1 MMEYLPMLVGIII
14 LVIVAK
20 FILSL
25 SIGKIIGIIINA
37 IIGCVLLYVINLT
50 GFVNIEINWITSLVT
65 GIFGI
70 PGVIVLVVLAFFGII

>member
-1 MMEYLPMLVGIII
+1 MIEYLPMLVGIII
-14 LVIVAK
+14 LVLVAK

-50 GFVNIEINWITSLVT
+50 GFVNIDINWITSLVT

-70 PGVIVLVVLAFFGII
+70 PGVVVLVVLAFFGII